1 MVDPAAL
8 PLPQALSDDPSAA
21 AQARESHPVEF
32 LSVIFNQREQRE
44 VLRISKMAM
53 TPMWLKKHMYQKLS
67 ADVNYELPPI
77 DREDLRARYNAFEQS
92 LN

>member
-1 MVDPAAL
+1 M
-8 PLPQALSDDPSAA
+8 
-21 AQARESHPVEF
+21 
-32 LSVIFNQREQRE
+32 
-44 VLRISKMAM
+44 LRISKMAM

>member
-32 LSVIFNQREQRE
+32 LSVIFNQRE
-44 VLRISKMAM
+44 
-53 TPMWLKKHMYQKLS
+53 
-67 ADVNYELPPI
+67 
-77 DREDLRARYNAFEQS
+77 
-92 LN
+92 